1 MTLAGKTV
9 DGIDVVQNVHDSV
22 ALRKSSSRSSSCF
35 GKSVSAMIVSIDVKT
50 LSVQESGKPRI
61 AQGMFTD
68 AVTDLDDGVRMPLG
82 RGKPHRKF
90 CPCRACNRFYVLECH
105 SLPPVAVEVVAHE

>member
-9 DGIDVVQNVHDSV
+9 DGIDVVQNVHDFV

-50 LSVQESGKPRI
+50 LSVQEFGQT
-61 AQGMFTD
+61 A
-68 AVTDLDDGVRMPLG
+68 
-82 RGKPHRKF
+82 
-90 CPCRACNRFYVLECH
+90 H
-105 SLPPVAVEVVAHE
+105 SAGNVH